1 MFWDSELS
9 GFGVRVYPSG
19 SKYYVVQTRAG
30 GAEAKRVTVGRHG
43 VITPEEA
50 RRRTALIIAGIKA
63 GEEPVPEPLAL
74 RLAHRAQRV
83 TLRNPAFRRQVT
95 EKAFLMN
102 IRTTHLIQSFCDHSF
117 NAHFTKLRSLSNQN
131 MSFST
136 AC

>member
-1 MFWDSELS
+1 MRRTTRELS

-50 RRRTALIIAGIKA
+50 RRRAALIIARIKA

-74 RLAHRAQRV
+74 RLVAPGAAGDASESGF
-83 TLRNPAFRRQVT
+83 PAT
-95 EKAFLMN
+95 GN
-102 IRTTHLIQSFCDHSF
+102 
-117 NAHFTKLRSLSNQN
+117 
-131 MSFST
+131 
-136 AC
+136 